1 MTYTSVINTDKGPV
15 RGYVKDDCCIFKGI
29 PFAAPPVGDLRFKAP
44 QPHAPWTEV
53 LTCDTFSCQCPQ
65 TRIEGG
71 FYFKEFYSEPGDIQP
86 SSEDCL
92 YLNIWSP
99 DGPEGPSGKE
109 STANADDSFN
119 GNHES
124 STCVEDSAGLPV
136 LFWIHGGAFNHGAG
150 SEKEFDGEAYA
161 RRGVILVTINY
172 RVGSFGFLSLP
183 ELAAEDEHGSTGNYG
198 ILDQIFALQWVK
210 NNIAA
215 FGGDPAKVTIAG
227 QSAGAMSV
235 QALLSSPLT
244 TGLFRGAIPQSGG
257 GIDAGLTKDLTR
269 EDADKWGRNL
279 MQLLGVNTLE
289 DLRKVPADDIV
300 KADGELARKFLFLPL
315 RPVIDGYLLKETY
328 HDVVVNGHLQ
338 DVPCMIGSTLDDIGA
353 SHKDDVGGA
362 LEKAAVLFATARS
375 KVSER
380 PTYIYRFDRRL
391 PGDGEGAFHSSELW
405 YMFGT
410 LDRCWRPLTP
420 HDFDLSR
427 TMLSEWTAFVKGSAP
442 FKAYTAEDPFIRIY
456 E

>member
-1 MTYTSVINTDKGPV
+1 MTYTSIINTDKGPV
-15 RGYVKDDCCIFKGI
+15 RGYVKDNCRIFKGI
-29 PFAAPPVGDLRFKAP
+29 PFAAPPVGDLRFRAP

-53 LTCDTFSCQCPQ
+53 LTCDTFPYQCPQ

-92 YLNIWSP
+92 YLNIWTP
-99 DGPEGPSGKE
+99 DE
-109 STANADDSFN
+109 ADQ
-119 GNHES
+119 S
-124 STCVEDSAGLPV
+124 SSASGLPV

-161 RRGVILVTINY
+161 RQGVILVTINY

-183 ELAAEDEHGSTGNYG
+183 ELAAEDGHGSTGNYG

-210 NNIAA
+210 RNISA
-215 FGGDPAKVTIAG
+215 FGGDPARVTIAG

-353 SHKDDVGGA
+353 SHKDGVGGA

-375 KVSER
+375 KVSEQ

-391 PGDGEGAFHSSELW
+391 PGDQEGAFHSSELW

-427 TMLSEWTAFVKGSAP
+427 TMVSEWAAFVKGNAP
-442 FKAYTAEDPFIRIY
+442 FKAYTEETPFVRVY